1 MVEVEWALA
10 AFASFMWGPQLVVL
24 LVGGGL
30 FFMVHSRLRHFI
42 YLRHSFDLLRG
53 KYTGQSSAAAGDI
66 THYAAL
72 ATALSGT
79 IGLGNISG
87 VAVAITTGGPGAVFW
102 MWITALVG
110 ISTKFYTATL
120 AVMFRGKDDSGKIQ
134 GGPMYVIREAL
145 GSKWLPLAWL
155 FALAGMFGTLP
166 VFQINQLVQI
176 LRDVV
181 AIPVGLASADEHLAF
196 DFVLGVILAI
206 VLFTVAA
213 GKVRRVSAVA
223 GKMVPAMVVFYFV
236 ITAWLLLSNASAIP
250 AMFVLIITD
259 AFSGKAAAGGVLG
272 AVILIGVQRGVFSN
286 EAGLGTESLAHG
298 AVKTD
303 EPVREGLV
311 AMVGPMIDTLV
322 VCTCTALALLV
333 TGVWQSDAIGV
344 TMTSMAYEQAFPG
357 IGAYLVLIMV
367 LVLSTTTVLTYSYYG
382 GKCMAFLFGTR
393 TEKYYLWGYMALVV
407 AGAIASLEAVI
418 SLFDG
423 AYAIMAIPTMISTFL
438 LAGKVREVALD
449 YFRRFDAGE
458 FKPAEKGGKL
468 GTTQCCGKTVN
479 RESETESI

>member
-1 MVEVEWALA
+1 MEDIEQALA
-10 AFASFMWGPQLVVL
+10 AFANFMWGPQLVVL

-30 FFMVHSRLRHFI
+30 FFMLHSKLRHFR
-42 YLRHSFDLLRG
+42 YLGHSFALLRG
-53 KYTGQSSAAAGDI
+53 KYSSGSGAAGDI
-66 THYAAL
+66 SHYAAL

-87 VAVAITTGGPGAVFW
+87 VAVAITVGGPGAVFW

-120 AVMFRGKDDSGKIQ
+120 AVMYRGHDDSGTLQ

-145 GSKWLPLAWL
+145 GQKWLPLAWL
-155 FALAGMFGTLP
+155 FAIAGMFGTMP

-181 AIPVGLASADEHLAF
+181 AIPAGIASADDHFGF
-196 DFVLGVILAI
+196 DLTLGIILA
-206 VLFTVAA
+206 VALFSIAV
-213 GKVRRVSAVA
+213 GKVKRVSAVA
-223 GKMVPAMVVFYFV
+223 GKMVPLMVVFYFF
-236 ITAWLLLSNASAIP
+236 ITAYLLFSNASEIP
-250 AMFVLIITD
+250 AMFTLIFTD
-259 AFSGKAAAGGVLG
+259 AFTGNAVIGGGLG

-298 AVKTD
+298 AVKTN
-303 EPVREGLV
+303 EPAREGLV

-333 TGVWQSDAIGV
+333 TGVWQTDAVGV

-357 IGAYLVLIMV
+357 VGAYLVLLMV
-367 LVLSTTTVLTYSYYG
+367 FVLSTTTVLTYSYYG
-382 GKCMAFLFGTR
+382 SKCMAFLFGTR
-393 TEKYYLWGYMALVV
+393 TEKYYLYGYMALVV
-407 AGAIASLEAVI
+407 AGAVASLDAVI

-423 AYAIMAIPTMISTFL
+423 AYAVMAIPTMVSTFL
-438 LAGKVREVALD
+438 LAGKVRETAQD

-458 FKPAEKGGKL
+458 FEQERKSAASELQSAAEG
-468 GTTQCCGKTVN
+468 
-479 RESETESI
+479 